1 MKKIILMLNCF
12 ILLFLLSS
20 KSTVEGTELKQT
32 FTAENLETN
41 LVPFRVWPGRP
52 GGNGDG
58 SEEWLVGNYGEENG
72 PYKYIGSTSGNV
84 SDLNSSRNNVVAVVS
99 AILSYGRGI
108 FITAAVLIA
117 GMIAPEN
124 FAGTVY
130 TAESYVSGRSMKT
143 IITTYY
149 LPNYTHYCAQYTI
162 YNKW

>member
-1 MKKIILMLNCF
+1 MLNCF

-72 PYKYIGSTSGNV
+72 PYRYIGSSSGNV
-84 SDLNSSRNNVVAVVS
+84 SDLNSSRNYVASVVS

-130 TAESYVSGRSMKT
+130 IAESYVSGRSMKT